1 MTSAKNNNELVLEI
15 TSDFVCPWCYIGDTR
30 LEEALKKAAPK
41 LKVTRQW
48 RPYELNRNMPEDGM
62 DRKEYLSKK
71 FGGADKLKEIDERL
85 KSLGAEDGLDFRPD
99 LIKKSPNTLKAHRL
113 MWLAAK
119 EDKADELAMLIFKAY
134 FTEGK
139 DIGDAAVLTTLAGKA
154 GLDEKKI
161 KAFLA
166 SDEGTAEIRKMEDEG
181 TDRGIQGVPFTVIDG
196 EELHG
201 ALPVDDI
208 VDTLNTVLKVRQAA

>member
-1 MTSAKNNNELVLEI
+1 MTSAKNDKELVLEI

-30 LEEALKKAAPK
+30 LEAAIEKVAPK
-41 LKVTRQW
+41 LKVIRKW
-48 RPYELNRNMPEDGM
+48 RPYELNRNMPVDGM

-139 DIGDAAVLTTLAGKA
+139 DIGDAAVLTALAGKA
-154 GLDEKKI
+154 GIDEKKA

-166 SDEGTAEIRKMEDEG
+166 SNEGTAEIRKMEDEG
-181 TDRGIQGVPFTVIDG
+181 ADRGIQGVPFTVIDG